1 MAARL
6 VNYPSLGNYWKL
18 VKSDRVVQNIGMTR
32 EHRKNF
38 LLSSIKMAV
47 ATLSSRVL
55 GFAREILMAKL
66 FGASGLT
73 DAYQIAFRIP
83 NMLRDLFA
91 EGSFSSAFVP
101 IFTSAKKDGDEHARK
116 LLWSM
121 AIVLLAITSIVC
133 LLIFIFAPQII
144 QVLTNELFTSD
155 VNRFELSVL
164 LTRMMSPFLAFVS
177 VAALFMGVLNT
188 YKMFFAPAMAPA
200 VFNIIMIIAM
210 VTLPKYLEAK
220 NLHPIISLGIGV
232 LVGGFFQMLIQVPML
247 FSKGL
252 VKVDGIDLFS
262 SDVKEI
268 LKRMSIGTI
277 GVAATQ
283 INLLVS
289 TFLATGTVVGA
300 VSWLQYAFRLFQFPV
315 GILGVSIGNS
325 NLVYFSEL
333 WRGGK
338 EEEAKAALQTSY
350 ITSLFVLMPA
360 MALMFALAQDCVAI
374 SFQRGAFGL
383 DDTKMVTEALYAY
396 LFGLPFYGL
405 YKVFSP
411 SFYTLDKPKIPVII
425 SSIAVGINIVFC
437 FSLVGTYG
445 FKILAMGTSVSMIF
459 IILIQ
464 SILLFKLLDLRLNFF
479 FPLRFFKIGLSSLL
493 AFYATQYVRG
503 HFPNNIFSTLDNLA
517 AFVTAACAGAI
528 AYVIVLSVLG
538 DYVLIQRFLNKIIRR
553 N

>member
-1 MAARL
+1 M
-6 VNYPSLGNYWKL
+6 
-18 VKSDRVVQNIGMTR
+18 QNIEMTQA
-32 EHRKNF
+32 HRKNF
-38 LLSSIKMAV
+38 LLSSLKMAI

-91 EGSFSSAFVP
+91 EGAFSSAFVP
-101 IFTSAKKDGDEHARK
+101 IFTSAKNDEGDHARK

-121 AIVLLAITSIVC
+121 AIVLLAITSLCCV
-133 LLIFIFAPQII
+133 LIFIFAPEII
-144 QVLTNELFTSD
+144 QLLTNELFTRD
-155 VNRFELSVL
+155 QNRFEMSIL
-164 LTRMMSPFLAFVS
+164 LTRVMSPFLAFVS
-177 VAALFMGVLNT
+177 IAALFMGVLNT

-200 VFNIIMIIAM
+200 VFNIIMIISM
-210 VTLPKYLEAK
+210 VTMPTLLESRGY
-220 NLHPIISLGIGV
+220 HSIVSLGIGV
-232 LVGGFFQMLIQVPML
+232 FVGGLLQMLVQVPML
-247 FSKGL
+247 ARKGL
-252 VKVDGIDLFS
+252 LKFSGLNLFS
-262 SDVKEI
+262 NDVKEI

-289 TFLATGTVVGA
+289 TFLATGTIVGA

-333 WRGGK
+333 WRSGK
-338 EEEAKAALQTSY
+338 EEEAKSALQTSY
-350 ITSLFVLMPA
+350 ITSLFVLLPA

-396 LFGLPFYGL
+396 LIGLPFYGL

-425 SSIAVGINIVFC
+425 SSLSVAINIIFC
-437 FSLVGTYG
+437 FSLVDQYG

-459 IILIQ
+459 IIVVQ
-464 SILLFKLLDLRLNFF
+464 SIILFRILDLKLNFF
-479 FPLRFFKIGLSSLL
+479 FPLRFFKVGISSIC
-493 AFYATQYVRG
+493 AYFVTVTIRG
-503 HFPNNIFSTLDNLA
+503 YFPTNISSTLDNLM
-517 AFVTAACAGAI
+517 AFVFAAVAGGV
-528 AYVIVLSVLG
+528 AYIIVLSVLG
-538 DYVLIQRFLNKIIRR
+538 DYVLIQRFLNKLLRKK
-553 N
+553 

>member
-1 MAARL
+1 
-6 VNYPSLGNYWKL
+6 
-18 VKSDRVVQNIGMTR
+18 MTQA
-32 EHRKNF
+32 HRKNF
-38 LLSSIKMAV
+38 LLSSIKMAM

-91 EGSFSSAFVP
+91 EGAFSSAFVP
-101 IFTSAKKDGDEHARK
+101 IFTTAKKDGDEHARR

-121 AIVLLAITSIVC
+121 AIVLLAITSVC
-133 LLIFIFAPQII
+133 CILIFIFAPQII
-144 QVLTNELFTSD
+144 ELLTNELFTSD
-155 VNRFELSVL
+155 KNRFELSIL

-200 VFNIIMIIAM
+200 VFNIIMIVAM
-210 VTLPKYLEAK
+210 VTMPKLLAAK
-220 NLHPIISLGIGV
+220 GFHPIVSLGIGV
-232 LVGGFFQMLIQVPML
+232 FVGGFFQMLIQIPML
-247 FSKGL
+247 ISKGL
-252 VKVDGIDLFS
+252 FKFDGIELFS

-289 TFLATGTVVGA
+289 TFLATGTIVGA

-333 WRGGK
+333 WRGGQ
-338 EEEAKAALQTSY
+338 EEEAKKALQTSY

-383 DDTKMVTEALYAY
+383 DDTRMVTEALYAY
-396 LFGLPFYGL
+396 LIGLPFYGL

-411 SFYTLDKPKIPVII
+411 SFYTLDRPRIPVTI
-425 SSIAVGINIVFC
+425 SSISVLINIIFC
-437 FSLVGTYG
+437 FSLVGSFG

-459 IILIQ
+459 IIIVQ
-464 SILLFKLLDLRLNFF
+464 SVVLYRLLDLKLNFF
-479 FPLRFFKIGLSSLL
+479 FPARFFKIGLSALGAYYSTAL
-493 AFYATQYVRG
+493 VRG
-503 HFPNNIFSTLDNLA
+503 YFPNNIISTIDNLA
-517 AFVTAACAGAI
+517 AFTVAAVSGALT
-528 AYVIVLSVLG
+528 YVIVLSVLG
-538 DYVLIQRFLNKIIRR
+538 DYVLIQRFLNKLLRR
-553 N
+553 R

>member
-1 MAARL
+1 
-6 VNYPSLGNYWKL
+6 
-18 VKSDRVVQNIGMTR
+18 MTT

-38 LLSSIKMAV
+38 LLSSIKMAM

-91 EGSFSSAFVP
+91 EGAFSAAFVP
-101 IFTSAKKDGDEHARK
+101 IFTSAKVDGDKHART

-121 AIVLLAITSIVC
+121 AIVLFSVTALIC
-133 LLIFIFAPQII
+133 GLIFIFAPELI
-144 QVLTNELFTSD
+144 QLLTNELFTSD
-155 VNRFELSVL
+155 ANRFEMSIL

-188 YKMFFAPAMAPA
+188 YRMFFAPAMAPA
-200 VFNIIMIIAM
+200 FFNIIMIISM
-210 VTLPKYLEAK
+210 VSLPKYLEAR
-220 NLHPIISLGIGV
+220 NLHPIVSLGVGV
-232 LVGGFFQMLIQVPML
+232 LVGGFVQMAIQLPML
-247 FSKGL
+247 VSKGL
-252 VKVDGIDLFS
+252 FKVEKIDIFS
-262 SDVKEI
+262 KDVKEI

-289 TFLATGTVVGA
+289 TFLATGTVIGA

-333 WRGGK
+333 WRSGN
-338 EEEAKAALQTSY
+338 EEDAKKALQTSY

-360 MALMFALAQDCVAI
+360 MALMFALAQDTVAI

-396 LFGLPFYGL
+396 LIGLPFYGL

-411 SFYTLDKPKIPVII
+411 SFYTLDRPKIPVTI
-425 SSIAVGINIVFC
+425 SSIAVLINIIFC
-437 FSLVGTYG
+437 ISLVETYG

-459 IILIQ
+459 IIVTQ
-464 SILLFKLLDLRLNFF
+464 SVLLFRMLNLELTFF
-479 FPLRFFKIGLSSLL
+479 FPIRFFKICLCAVA
-493 AFYATQYVRG
+493 AFFTASYLRSF
-503 HFPNNIFSTLDNLA
+503 FPVNIFSTVDNLG
-517 AFVTAACAGAI
+517 AFSISALGGGLAYLI
-528 AYVIVLSVLG
+528 ALSVLG
-538 DYVLIQRFLNKIIRR
+538 DYVLIQRFLNKLLRR
-553 N
+553 K